1 MCEMQT
7 DEEGGQGTGG
17 DSGES
22 NCSAIPIED
31 AGIQE
36 GCGMLFIVLSLF
48 YTHTHLRSS
57 FPVEWKKESA
67 SFTHRNTIRSCNV
80 KRTVIVIHSFLIKN
94 PYSLKEYL

>member
-1 MCEMQT
+1 MCEMQA

-36 GCGMLFIVLSLF
+36 GCGMLFIVLFLF
-48 YTHTHLRSS
+48 YTHVCIFSHR
-57 FPVEWKKESA
+57 FPLNGRKKVCLSPTGILFA
-67 SFTHRNTIRSCNV
+67 GAMPSVR
-80 KRTVIVIHSFLIKN
+80 
-94 PYSLKEYL
+94 